1 MSFKDTFSRD
11 EKKDEVEYDSAASY
25 TFGASILLVI
35 IVPLVYKIFSRIFFK
50 IEVKNTKKYINCEC
64 KNCSTRL
71 EDYFKLQKKSK
82 LNKSFYFMVFLVF
95 LLSYFL
101 YNCYTKIIENNDKI
115 KSFSPWDILEIE
127 ATADDKT
134 IKKAYRRLSLRFH
147 PDKNPN
153 NLQAKAKFIMITK
166 AYEVHYILLIRV

>member
-25 TFGASILLVI
+25 TFGASILLVVI
-35 IVPLVYKIFSRIFFK
+35 IPLIYQILKRLFFK
-50 IEVKNTKKYINCEC
+50 IEITNLKKYKNCEC

-71 EDYFKLQKKSK
+71 EDFYKNQKKSK
-82 LNKSFYFMVFLVF
+82 TNKSFYFMIFLVIGLSY
-95 LLSYFL
+95 LLS
-101 YNCYTKIIENNDKI
+101 NCYTKIIDNNDKI
-115 KSFSPWDILEIE
+115 KSFSPWDILEVE
-127 ATADDKT
+127 QDADVRT
-134 IKKAYRRLSLRFH
+134 IKKAYRRLSLIFH

-166 AYEVHYILLIRV
+166 AYEVKIFIYF